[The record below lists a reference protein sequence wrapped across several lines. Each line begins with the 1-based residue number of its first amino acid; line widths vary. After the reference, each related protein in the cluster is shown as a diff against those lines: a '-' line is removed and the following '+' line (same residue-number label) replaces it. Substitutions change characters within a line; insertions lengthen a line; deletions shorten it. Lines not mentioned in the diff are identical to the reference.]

1 MGSIPG
7 AKPHAVC
14 VPFPAQGHITP
25 MLKLAK
31 LLHSFG
37 FHITFVNTHYNQS
50 RLLKSNAV
58 SSHLHLPD
66 FHFESIPDGLPSPG
80 EDVTQDIPSLCNS
93 SSKHLLS
100 PFLDLVDKLNSSLS
114 SPPVSCIVSDGGM
127 SFTLDAAE
135 QLGIPDV
142 LFWTVSACGLMSYL
156 HYRDLVERG
165 LTPLKDESYL
175 TNGYLDTPV
184 DWVPGMGNMKL
195 KDFPSFVRTTN
206 PEDFMLNFCIRET
219 KRASRAAAII
229 LNTYDELER
238 SVLDAMASL
247 LPPIYT
253 VGPLSLQ
260 TTRISSTQLACI
272 NSNLWKEET
281 ECLQWLDGHEPSS
294 VIYVNFG
301 SITVMT
307 NHQLIEFAFGLANSK
322 HDFLWVIRPDLV
334 RGDTAVLPP
343 EFTTETKG
351 RSLIVSWCPQEAVL
365 SHPAIGGFLT
375 HNGWNSTIESLS
387 SGVAMIGWPFF
398 AEQQT
403 NCKFICDEWGV
414 GMEID
419 NNVKRDV
426 VEGLLRELMGGEKGK
441 EMKRKATEWKE
452 RAVRATQHGGSSFLN
467 LKRLVNEILL
477 PKV

>member
-1 MGSIPG
+1 MGSI
-7 AKPHAVC
+7 AREKPHAVC
-14 VPFPAQGHITP
+14 IPFPAQGHITP
-25 MLKLAK
+25 MIKLAK

-66 FHFESIPDGLPSPG
+66 FCFESIPDGLPPSD
-80 EDVTQDIPSLCNS
+80 EDATQDIPSLCNS
-93 SSKHLLS
+93 STKNLLS
-100 PFLDLVDKLNSSLS
+100 PFLDLVENLNS
-114 SPPVSCIVSDGGM
+114 SPPVSCIVSDGVM

-135 QLGIPDV
+135 QLGIPEV
-142 LFWTVSACGLMSYL
+142 LFWTTSACGMMAYI
-156 HYRDLVERG
+156 HYKDLFQRG

-184 DWVPGMGNMKL
+184 DWVPGMANMKL
-195 KDFPSFVRTTN
+195 KDFPSFIRTTN
-206 PEDFMLNFCIRET
+206 PEEFMVNFVIRET

-238 SVLDAMASL
+238 PVLEAMASL

-260 TTRISSTQLACI
+260 TTRISSTQLASI
-272 NSNLWKEET
+272 HSNLWKEET
-281 ECLQWLDGHEPSS
+281 ECLQWLEGREPSS

-334 RGDTAVLPP
+334 KGETAVLPP

-351 RSLIVSWCPQEAVL
+351 RSLIASWCPQEAVL

-403 NCKFICDEWGV
+403 NCKFMCDEWGV

-419 NNVKRDV
+419 NNVKRDE
-426 VEGLLRELMGGEKGK
+426 VEGLVRELMRGEKGK
-441 EMKRKATEWKE
+441 EMKSKAMMWKE
-452 RAVRATQHGGSSFLN
+452 SAVRATEAGGSSFLN
-467 LKRLVNEILL
+467 LERLVNEMLL